1 MINEEVIELLRKQF
15 YLLMQKDEE
24 LQDLTLSLSTEQQFT
39 KIKDKSKSTI
49 YIVVKFLE
57 GTLNYNEKLLPFT
70 ITAISERNKF
80 ELCQKLMSIFAET
93 NNLTTDEVA
102 DVTIT
107 QSYAN
112 PVITSNFVEIYEGYH
127 NVIQLSGMMM
137 ITKNANSFQLSFKN
151 ESGEY
156 EDVDTITNTF
166 SFDNTLDTQPFF
178 NSNNIT
184 QSKAKFGT
192 ITINATLYL
201 TDTELVNKVVKIAF
215 KQLSNDT
222 KFSLKLKHK
231 NGLEL
236 IEDFKLVNYT
246 SEKAIGQLQ
255 VCSITFTI

>member
-15 YLLMQKDEE
+15 YLLMKKDEE

-39 KIKDKSKSTI
+39 KIKDKSKDTI

-80 ELCQKLMSIFAET
+80 ELCQKLLTTYAET
-93 NNLTTDEVA
+93 YNLTTNEDQ
-102 DVTIT
+102 TIT
-107 QSYAN
+107 QTYAN

-127 NVIQLSGMMM
+127 NIIQMSGMMM
-137 ITKNANSFQLSFKN
+137 ITRNANSFQLSFKN

-236 IEDFKLVNYT
+236 IEDFRLVNYT